1 MVDSGILVVR
11 MVVLP
16 QIVKPMSRAKTPSRK
31 SGKYP
36 NNYCFACG
44 KDNPDGMRLR
54 FMLHEGQDTVT
65 TRLRLHKRYA
75 GPPGYCHGGIVA
87 TILDEAMAKL
97 NKLLSVTAV
106 TGHLAV
112 NYLKPV
118 PLGQPLLVEAREI
131 NVKGRR
137 RFRESE
143 IVSKNGEVL
152 ARGTGVFITV
162 DPQKLF
168 SNQIKD
174 PS

>member
-1 MVDSGILVVR
+1 
-11 MVVLP
+11 
-16 QIVKPMSRAKTPSRK
+16 
-31 SGKYP
+31 
-36 NNYCFACG
+36 
-44 KDNPDGMRLR
+44 
-54 FMLHEGQDTVT
+54 
-65 TRLRLHKRYA
+65 
-75 GPPGYCHGGIVA
+75 
-87 TILDEAMAKL
+87 MAKL

-112 NYLKPV
+112 DYLKPV

-143 IVSKNGEVL
+143 MISKSGEVL

-162 DPQKLF
+162 DAQKLF